1 MYELL
6 VAFLIVV
13 LIVLFCNRRRSD
25 DELVVVYLEQL
36 NANAHTAEGAA
47 KLNAAKNAVANS
59 KGAPAKVVLKN
70 AVAAADSVVLTK
82 NESAMVNPH
91 SYDKC
96 VHGCGNC
103 LAYNTEP
110 ILREMTFF
118 NNIYDTEHSYE
129 RDPDVTPEFQRYYAD

>member
-13 LIVLFCNRRRSD
+13 LIVLFCHRRRQQD
-25 DELVVVYLEQL
+25 IVVVYLESL
-36 NANAHTAEGAA
+36 AANATTAEGAA
-47 KLNAAKNAVANS
+47 KLNAAKNAAADS
-59 KGAPAKVVLKN
+59 KGAAPDAVLQKMKV
-70 AVAAADSVVLTK
+70 AVDSVQLTK
-82 NESAMVNPH
+82 NEPVMENPH

-96 VHGCGNC
+96 VHGCGKC

-118 NNIYDTEHSYE
+118 NNIYDSEHSYE
-129 RDPDVTPEFQRYYAD
+129 RDPNVTPEYQRYYAD

>member
-13 LIVLFCNRRRSD
+13 LIVLFCHRRRHQD
-25 DELVVVYLEQL
+25 IVVVYLESL
-36 NANAHTAEGAA
+36 AANATTAEGAA
-47 KLNAAKNAVANS
+47 KLNAAKNAAADS
-59 KGAPAKVVLKN
+59 KGAAPDAVLQKMKV
-70 AVAAADSVVLTK
+70 AVDSVQLTK
-82 NESAMVNPH
+82 NEPVRENPH

-96 VHGCGNC
+96 VHGCGKC

-118 NNIYDTEHSYE
+118 NNIYDSEHSYE
-129 RDPDVTPEFQRYYAD
+129 RDPNVTPEYQRYYAD

>member
-13 LIVLFCNRRRSD
+13 LIVLFCSRRRD
-25 DELVVVYLEQL
+25 DMVVVYLEQL
-36 NANAHTAEGAA
+36 HANSHTAEGAA

-59 KGAPAKVVLKN
+59 KGQPAKIVLKN
-70 AVAAADSVVLTK
+70 AVAAVDAVVLSK
-82 NESAMVNPH
+82 NESVMTNPH

-129 RDPDVTPEFQRYYAD
+129 RDPAVIPEFQRYYAD